1 MTHLQQTCAG
11 MVSSQ
16 ETLQSL
22 FSIRRA
28 QLAGKWDNSRAA
40 ALQVELATETH
51 LNFIRVMGKCLQR
64 YPAAND
70 ATTLPGA
77 A

>member
-1 MTHLQQTCAG
+1 MTHLQQTCSD
-11 MVSSQ
+11 MVHSQ
-16 ETLQSL
+16 EQLQTLHRIARHGLHQPQDKL
-22 FSIRRA
+22 LRE
-28 QLAGKWDNSRAA
+28 QLRHATAVHTGYLEICGKA
-40 ALQVELATETH
+40 
-51 LNFIRVMGKCLQR
+51 LQR